1 MEIKELLEIM
11 LDNVNQGREATHGLI
26 GYNGVVSI
34 DQPEQVFRKP
44 HTYITFDEFREIR
57 NCNNN
62 NTALDRLNMVVDR
75 LIEKRLAA
83 LTAPPVVLPCF
94 IPDGYLWNESK
105 GGKPDFYGKY
115 CADGWTDER
124 LIREGYLLQK
134 PTREFFKPFI
144 AWVCGGCNHV
154 WSNPNYLFAESQFQ
168 FIKPSEA
175 RVKIVEEFNRARAM
189 GKPFAGIVRKYYQ
202 PISPNGLNEMEE
214 LVNKR
219 LNEIYQ
225 KL

>member
-1 MEIKELLEIM
+1 MEIKELLESM
-11 LDNVNQGREATHGLI
+11 LDNVKNGEPLDYGLI
-26 GYNGVVSI
+26 GYNGAI
-34 DQPEQVFRKP
+34 NLEKPEHVHRSP
-44 HTYITFDEFREIR
+44 HTYITVDQYNEIR
-57 NCNNN
+57 DAHDI
-62 NTALDRLNMVVDR
+62 NTVLNRLNLAIEKLMVV
-75 LIEKRLAA
+75 
-83 LTAPPVVLPCF
+83 TPVQPVSPPVVMPCF

-154 WSNPNYLFAESQFQ
+154 WPKSDYIFTNSQFSN
-168 FIKPSEA
+168 IKNSEF
-175 RVKIVEEFNRARAM
+175 RVMLVDYLNFNCR
-189 GKPFAGIVRKYYQ
+189 KSKSFAGLVGDHY
-202 PISPNGLNEMEE
+202 ISDTSSGIREMEE